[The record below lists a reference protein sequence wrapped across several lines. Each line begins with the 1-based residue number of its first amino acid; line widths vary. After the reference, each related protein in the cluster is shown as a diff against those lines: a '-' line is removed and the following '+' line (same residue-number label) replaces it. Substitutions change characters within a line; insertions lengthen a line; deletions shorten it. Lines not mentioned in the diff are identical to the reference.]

1 MNGEVM
7 KYIGLISQLGL
18 TFIISLLA
26 IFFLFLFLDRK
37 LQTNG
42 ILMIPGLILGIL
54 TGGVAVYR
62 LITRFYRLEEEEENV
77 EK

>member
-18 TFIISLLA
+18 TFITSLL
-26 IFFLFLFLDRK
+26 ILFFLFLFLDRK

-42 ILMIPGLILGIL
+42 ILLIPGLILGVL
-54 TGGVAVYR
+54 SGGVAVYR
-62 LITRFYRLEEEEENV
+62 LITRFYRLEEEEENA